1 MASKTSEGLTPQKRL
16 FCKAYI
22 LTGVIDQSVRIAF
35 PGMAP
40 KSNGVK
46 GAKLMGESEV
56 INYIKELQLKTQGD
70 DATVISKKKQI
81 LDELDL
87 ISFQDPRNIYP
98 EGTEERK
105 ELDAMGPASRTIR
118 SIEITTENIGE
129 VMIRRTVKYTLHDKL
144 KALELR
150 GKNLKLYTDVMD
162 GTGDVVNPTPYRMPD
177 NGMRD
182 EVDG

>member
-22 LTGVIDQSVRIAF
+22 LTGVIDQAVRVAF
-35 PGMAP
+35 PGMSIKA
-40 KSNGVK
+40 NGVK
-46 GAKLMGESEV
+46 GARMMGEPEV
-56 INYIKELQLKTQGD
+56 INYIKELQIKTQGD
-70 DATVISKKKQI
+70 DDVVIGKKKQI

-87 ISFQDPRNIYP
+87 ISFQDPREVYP
-98 EGTEERK
+98 KGTQERK
-105 ELDAMGPASRTIR
+105 ELDDMGAASRTIR
-118 SIEITTENIGE
+118 SIEVVTDHIGE
-129 VMIRRTVKYTLHDKL
+129 VLIRRTVKYTFHDKL

-162 GTGDVVNPTPYRMPD
+162 STGEVVNPVPYKLPD